1 MVEAIKKAGVFDVV
15 SGVLCGKPMDEL
27 YFDEYK
33 KIIVE
38 VIDNQELPVVANI
51 NSVMQ
56 HQDASFRLV

>member
-38 VIDNQELPVVANI
+38 VIDNPELPCC
-51 NSVMQ
+51 
-56 HQDASFRLV
+56 